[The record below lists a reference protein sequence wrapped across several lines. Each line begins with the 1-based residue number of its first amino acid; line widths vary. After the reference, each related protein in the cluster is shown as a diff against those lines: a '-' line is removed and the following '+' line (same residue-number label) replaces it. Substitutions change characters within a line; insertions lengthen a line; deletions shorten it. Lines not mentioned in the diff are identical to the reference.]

1 VVRGGGN
8 GPSVG
13 GRAEVCLYAPER
25 CLSKLLSQ
33 SSVVRVAF
41 RDASTSSESASR
53 QLVGEFVDVEGA
65 IVVEVGGRVERIS
78 RRVVNGGEKR
88 AEGSRRGP

>member
-1 VVRGGGN
+1 VVRYGGN

-13 GRAEVCLYAPER
+13 GRAKICLYAPER
-25 CLSKLLSQ
+25 GLSKLSSH
-33 SSVVRVAF
+33 SSVVRIAF
-41 RDASTSSESASR
+41 RDASIGSESASR
-53 QLVGEFVDVEGA
+53 RLAGEFVDIEGVIVEK
-65 IVVEVGGRVERIS
+65 VGGRVERIS